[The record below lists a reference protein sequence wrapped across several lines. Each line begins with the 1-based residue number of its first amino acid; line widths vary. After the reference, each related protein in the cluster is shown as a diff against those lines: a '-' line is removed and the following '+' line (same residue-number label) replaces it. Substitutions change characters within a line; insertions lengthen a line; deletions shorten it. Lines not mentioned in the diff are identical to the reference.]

1 MGITE
6 NPHLIEVDEADRALL
21 VMADSRDD
29 RESDANSEELRLLAQ
44 TAGVVIVDEMHVRRQ
59 HPDPRFYIGSGN
71 AEDAFVRVQDSEAN
85 TVIVGADLSPTQQ
98 RNIED
103 KTTVRVVDRT
113 QLILDIFAQRA
124 RTAEGKLQVE
134 LAQLQYL
141 LPRLTGKGIAMSRVG
156 GGHSGGVATRGPG
169 ETKLETDRRRVR
181 SRISVLKD
189 ELENV
194 VKRRIVQNKARKRLL
209 VPSAALVGYTSA
221 GKSTLLNLLA
231 TSDVEVHSRLFA
243 TLDPTTRLVNLDDGT
258 SIVLSDTVGF
268 IRNLPHHLVA
278 AFRATLEEVTDADFL
293 IHVVDASHQF
303 VDEQRTAVADVLAKL
318 DIRDKPIVTVFNKC
332 DKIRGQ
338 YELRRLIA
346 QTPDACY
353 MSAMT
358 GEGKQYLETLIHKAV
373 SKLMR
378 HVRAIVPHDRGDLV
392 SACHERGRVDSIDY
406 LPEGV
411 RVDADLPPDLAA
423 RLAPFEENSED

>member
-156 GGHSGGVATRGPG
+156 GGHSGGVATRGP
-169 ETKLETDRRRVR
+169 R
-181 SRISVLKD
+181 
-189 ELENV
+189 
-194 VKRRIVQNKARKRLL
+194 
-209 VPSAALVGYTSA
+209 
-221 GKSTLLNLLA
+221 
-231 TSDVEVHSRLFA
+231 
-243 TLDPTTRLVNLDDGT
+243 
-258 SIVLSDTVGF
+258 
-268 IRNLPHHLVA
+268 
-278 AFRATLEEVTDADFL
+278 
-293 IHVVDASHQF
+293 
-303 VDEQRTAVADVLAKL
+303 
-318 DIRDKPIVTVFNKC
+318 
-332 DKIRGQ
+332 
-338 YELRRLIA
+338 
-346 QTPDACY
+346 
-353 MSAMT
+353 
-358 GEGKQYLETLIHKAV
+358 
-373 SKLMR
+373 
-378 HVRAIVPHDRGDLV
+378 
-392 SACHERGRVDSIDY
+392 
-406 LPEGV
+406 
-411 RVDADLPPDLAA
+411 
-423 RLAPFEENSED
+423 